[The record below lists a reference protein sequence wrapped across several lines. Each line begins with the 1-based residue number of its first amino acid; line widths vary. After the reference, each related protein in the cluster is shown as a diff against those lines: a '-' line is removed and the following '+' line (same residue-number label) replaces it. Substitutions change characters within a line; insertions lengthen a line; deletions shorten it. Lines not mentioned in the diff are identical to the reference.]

1 MTAILGRLATYSGK
15 SVSWNEAIQ
24 SDRRLTVDAL
34 KWDDRPPI
42 APNENGEYPIAMP
55 GITKVL

>member
-1 MTAILGRLATYSGK
+1 MTAILGRLATYSVK
-15 SVSWNEAIQ
+15 SVSWDEAIQ

-34 KWDDRPPI
+34 KWDARPPI
-42 APNENGEYPIAMP
+42 APNENGEYPITMP